1 MIEIVDLE
9 VEYES
14 GGTSKREKVIA
25 GLSLSLD
32 RGDSLGVIGPN
43 GCGKTTLLHTIA
55 GLHENYSGNLKI
67 ETTEDKIALI
77 LQDIGLLPWKTNWKN
92 ATLGLDLGLQGS
104 ESDVEDLLRELDLYS
119 YKDSFPSQLSGGQKR
134 KLGLARA
141 LAVDPEIL
149 LMDEPFVS
157 LDEFTRESLQ
167 DKVLKLWQERNLT
180 MMLVTHDIEEVAF
193 LGRSIAVL
201 SRAPASVKTYI
212 ENEKMGT
219 IEFRRSEEFYQVVK
233 RTRKELP

>member
-1 MIEIVDLE
+1 MIEITDLS

-14 GGTSKREKVIA
+14 GGDNEKVIN
-25 GLSLSLD
+25 GLNLSLN

-55 GLHENYSGNLKI
+55 GLHENYSGLIRVN
-67 ETTEDKIALI
+67 TTKDKIALI
-77 LQDIGLLPWKTNWKN
+77 LQDIGLLPWKTIWKN
-92 ATLGLDLGLQGS
+92 ATLGLDLGRQGD
-104 ESDVEDLLRELDLYS
+104 EERVEDLLHELDLYS
-119 YKDSFPSQLSGGQKR
+119 YRDSYPAQLSGGQKR

-167 DKVLKLWQERNLT
+167 DKVLKLWQDRNLT
-180 MMLVTHDIEEVAF
+180 LTLVTHDMEEVAF
-193 LGRSIAVL
+193 LGRNIAVL
-201 SRAPASVKTYI
+201 SQVPASVKTWV
-212 ENEKMGT
+212 ENQKMGT
-219 IEFRRSEEFYQVVK
+219 EGFRRSEEFYRVVRK
-233 RTRKELP
+233 TRQELP

>member
-1 MIEIVDLE
+1 MIEISGLS

-14 GGTSKREKVIA
+14 DSTSEKVIS
-25 GLSLSLD
+25 GLNLSLNK
-32 RGDSLGVIGPN
+32 GDSLGIIGPN

-55 GLHENYSGNLKI
+55 GLHENYSGLLRVD
-67 ETTEDKIALI
+67 TTEEKIALI
-77 LQDIGLLPWKTNWKN
+77 LQDIGLLPWKTIWKN
-92 ATLGLDLGLQGS
+92 ATLGLDLGLQGNR
-104 ESDVEDLLRELDLYS
+104 DGVEDLLYELDLYS
-119 YKDSFPSQLSGGQKR
+119 YRNSFPSQLSGGQKR

-167 DKVLKLWQERNLT
+167 EKVLKLWQDRNLT
-180 MMLVTHDIEEVAF
+180 MTLVTHDIEEVAF
-193 LGRSIAVL
+193 LGRNIAVL
-201 SRAPASVKTYI
+201 SQAPASVKTCI
-212 ENEKMGT
+212 ENKNMGT
-219 IEFRRSEEFYQVVK
+219 SGFRRSEEFYRVVK